1 MNRHADEVDGKSE
14 PGEDQRCGLQGVGG
28 GFGIL
33 RRADRPSTA
42 EDEDEKKLTLQ
53 LPLLMRMLAGSGIR
67 VCELLLAEP
76 RVKPKILFNFRAIIG
91 RLPGGLAWLDYCSR
105 DLRHVDL

>member
-1 MNRHADEVDGKSE
+1 MGRGACGRHYREGRAADATMNRHADEVDGKSE
-14 PGEDQRCGLQGVGG
+14 PGEDQCCGLQGVGG

-53 LPLLMRMLAGSGIR
+53 LPLLMRMLAGSGDT
-67 VCELLLAEP
+67 CL
-76 RVKPKILFNFRAIIG
+76 
-91 RLPGGLAWLDYCSR
+91 
-105 DLRHVDL
+105 